1 MVLRN
6 FIVFEGI
13 DGSGTSTQLSL
24 LKEKLQNHQVFFTA
38 EPTDNPIGKFIRTI
52 LKGDVTL
59 HPETTAR
66 LFAAD
71 RSEHI
76 YGEKGIQELCQ
87 NNTFV
92 FSDRYLFSSLAYQ
105 AITCGKTIP
114 EKLNEDFPL
123 PEYLF
128 YFKLPVETALSR
140 ITARNGTREIFEKKE
155 FLEKT
160 SQEYDRVIEEYQRK
174 PQAASKMNIITVDSQ
189 MPVEEIANF
198 IWSIIE
204 KLPIR
209 KCEKTS

>member
-1 MVLRN
+1 M
-6 FIVFEGI
+6 
-13 DGSGTSTQLSL
+13 
-24 LKEKLQNHQVFFTA
+24 
-38 EPTDNPIGKFIRTI
+38 
-52 LKGDVTL
+52 
-59 HPETTAR
+59 
-66 LFAAD
+66 
-71 RSEHI
+71 
-76 YGEKGIQELCQ
+76 
-87 NNTFV
+87 
-92 FSDRYLFSSLAYQ
+92 AYQ

-140 ITARNGTREIFEKKE
+140 ITSRNGTREIFEKKE